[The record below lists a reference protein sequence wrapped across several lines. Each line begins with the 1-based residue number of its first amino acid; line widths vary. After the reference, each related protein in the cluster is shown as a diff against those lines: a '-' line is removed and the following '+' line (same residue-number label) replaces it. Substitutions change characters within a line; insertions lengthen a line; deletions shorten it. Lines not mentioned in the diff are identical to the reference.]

1 MNEKRKRE
9 IYLKESTNP
18 LNNEEDNQKIT
29 NSSNQGSIGSGKELK
44 EKSDITV
51 LSSLKTEK
59 TSFSNKNNSDSSL
72 KVNNLENIKFYS
84 QQNYNN
90 IMNKK
95 DRYKLEK
102 KMKDS
107 LNNIYKE
114 MKIDKNFFKNKNNG
128 SINNKNKNQYSSE
141 LINKLNKNKKY
152 LLKKL
157 MIILI
162 SLLILVLFNI
172 IFYFILYKNNLNNLP
187 FYIASLSLSNAL
199 FGLTLFLI
207 LLIYFGIFRHYNTS
221 NIFRFLC
228 LINLCLSISLFII
241 HALFIINLKG
251 KIDFQME
258 KKSTKII
265 ILSLIFII
273 TGIIIGVNP
282 LIGMIAKDSLL
293 IIGGCKNE
301 DLCPERRVKY
311 QGKKTKDKYV
321 YFNDELDDNDINKNS
336 LKKFHA
342 CINSNNN

>member
-1 MNEKRKRE
+1 MNEKRRKE
-9 IYLKESTNP
+9 INLKESTNP
-18 LNNEEDNQKIT
+18 INNEEENQK
-29 NSSNQGSIGSGKELK
+29 NSDSSNQGSIGSGKEFK
-44 EKSDITV
+44 EKSDITA
-51 LSSLKTEK
+51 LSSLKSGK
-59 TSFSNKNNSDSSL
+59 TSFSDKNNSDTSL
-72 KVNNLENIKFYS
+72 KVNSLENTNLYF

-90 IMNKK
+90 IMNKR

-102 KMKDS
+102 KMKDD

-114 MKIDKNFFKNKNNG
+114 MKINKNFFKNKNNRP
-128 SINNKNKNQYSSE
+128 INNKNKNQYSSE

-162 SLLILVLFNI
+162 SLLILVFFNI
-172 IFYFILYKNNLNNLP
+172 ICYFILYRKNLNNLP
-187 FYIASLSLSNAL
+187 LCITSLSLSIAL
-199 FGLTLFLI
+199 FWFTLFLI

-228 LINLCLSISLFII
+228 LINLGLSISLFII
-241 HALFIINLKG
+241 QVLFIINLKG

-258 KKSTKII
+258 KKSTKIMM
-265 ILSLIFII
+265 LSLIFLI

-301 DLCPERRVKY
+301 DLCPERKVKY
-311 QGKKTKDKYV
+311 QGRKTKDKYV
-321 YFNDELDDNDINKNS
+321 YFNDEIDDNAININA

-342 CINSNNN
+342 CININYN

>member
-1 MNEKRKRE
+1 MNEKRKGE

-18 LNNEEDNQKIT
+18 LNNEEDNQKNT

-44 EKSDITV
+44 EKSDITA
-51 LSSLKTEK
+51 LSSLKSEK
-59 TSFSNKNNSDSSL
+59 TSFSDKNNSDSSL

-152 LLKKL
+152 LLKK
-157 MIILI
+157 
-162 SLLILVLFNI
+162 
-172 IFYFILYKNNLNNLP
+172 FYFILYKNNLNNLP

-301 DLCPERRVKY
+301 DLCLERRVKY
-311 QGKKTKDKYV
+311 QGRKTKDKYV